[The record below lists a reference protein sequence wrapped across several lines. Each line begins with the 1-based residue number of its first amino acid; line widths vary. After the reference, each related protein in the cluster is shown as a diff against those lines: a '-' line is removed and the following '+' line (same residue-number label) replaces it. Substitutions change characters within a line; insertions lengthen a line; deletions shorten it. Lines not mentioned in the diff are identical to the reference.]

1 MTVKFWGHVPPISH
15 LPSESAIQGAWKE
28 TVGGSVCVPEL
39 FQGM

>member
-28 TVGGSVCVPEL
+28 TVGSVCAPEL